1 MLSEEALILIAV
13 VGACALL
20 ILGILELIWPSRP
33 RHPVRRSPPSKGP
46 APTLAKPTPAA
57 PVRVTPPVAA
67 NFTPPAPA
75 KVTPP
80 VEPLPATRMRRSKV
94 SPHARPHAGQVEP
107 VAAREPLPERVPPAP
122 LARPAPVTN
131 APAPMPSAPPPMAQT
146 PPVPETVE
154 PEVAAPEVSGP
165 AVKPE
170 PPPESV
176 AATVAAPEPPPATPF
191 EPPRRPAPGTTL
203 RIDPLLVER
212 CFSLYQDRQHDEV
225 VSTGEEAL
233 GRLGDAPLSTRE
245 AREAAALWSV
255 VALAKQA
262 LGDDIGASMA
272 LESALRVAP
281 ADERMT
287 YRQHIAALAQS
298 AARTAL
304 ARAGNQD
311 TDDRIA
317 ELRGALAWT
326 ERGLGAVPSDEPLS
340 ETRAIAR
347 AELWPTYEQSVHK
360 LLQRQEFREARRLLR
375 EALDDPEIPAARVA
389 PFEELLSG
397 TFGGEIGQL
406 TAQAIRSMQEA
417 RESEALA
424 SLRRAEELLET
435 IPDEA
440 LPPKRREEVDQ
451 RLWWGYTRLGVRRLE
466 AGDYEDAVD
475 PLVRALR
482 LPDVSPDRQ
491 SETRAALV
499 RALEGVADLR
509 ALSIRQLNDA
519 GDRDGAVLRTETL
532 RELLQSCT
540 ELGLSAEELSA
551 VFAQIRRLCE
561 ELGIEDHA

>member
-1 MLSEEALILIAV
+1 M
-13 VGACALL
+13 
-20 ILGILELIWPSRP
+20 
-33 RHPVRRSPPSKGP
+33 
-46 APTLAKPTPAA
+46 
-57 PVRVTPPVAA
+57 
-67 NFTPPAPA
+67 
-75 KVTPP
+75 
-80 VEPLPATRMRRSKV
+80 
-94 SPHARPHAGQVEP
+94 
-107 VAAREPLPERVPPAP
+107 
-122 LARPAPVTN
+122 
-131 APAPMPSAPPPMAQT
+131 
-146 PPVPETVE
+146 
-154 PEVAAPEVSGP
+154 
-165 AVKPE
+165 
-170 PPPESV
+170 
-176 AATVAAPEPPPATPF
+176 
-191 EPPRRPAPGTTL
+191 
-203 RIDPLLVER
+203 
-212 CFSLYQDRQHDEV
+212 
-225 VSTGEEAL
+225 
-233 GRLGDAPLSTRE
+233 
-245 AREAAALWSV
+245 
-255 VALAKQA
+255 
-262 LGDDIGASMA
+262 
-272 LESALRVAP
+272 
-281 ADERMT
+281 
-287 YRQHIAALAQS
+287 
-298 AARTAL
+298 
-304 ARAGNQD
+304 
-311 TDDRIA
+311 
-317 ELRGALAWT
+317 
-326 ERGLGAVPSDEPLS
+326 
-340 ETRAIAR
+340 
-347 AELWPTYEQSVHK
+347 
-360 LLQRQEFREARRLLR
+360 
-375 EALDDPEIPAARVA
+375 A

-475 PLVRALR
+475 PLVRALK